1 MISEKTTI
9 SEINKFIKKVKK
21 NKIQRY
27 EQIQIMQNVTKN
39 LYKGEYT
46 AFQFWDMKNPL
57 HIKNMKEMGKSIKSF
72 LGFK

>member
-1 MISEKTTI
+1 
-9 SEINKFIKKVKK
+9 
-21 NKIQRY
+21 
-27 EQIQIMQNVTKN
+27 MQNVTKN